1 MADIYNAKPNS
12 MSAKAMMQAEEMA
25 IMAHESL
32 IALGYEE
39 EAGPLRL
46 PNKRGVFGIVFAS
59 MATVFYTI
67 AGYFTGLAA
76 GGGVETYE
84 FLLSALDGL
93 TIGALLSA
101 VVAIGFII
109 AGFCKKHA
117 TRIPPIIACIVLV
130 TGPVVLHIIAVALGV
145 WLA

>member
-1 MADIYNAKPNS
+1 MADIYNAKPNNL
-12 MSAKAMMQAEEMA
+12 SAKALIQAEEMA

-39 EAGPLRL
+39 AEPLKL

-59 MATVFYTI
+59 MAAVFYTI
-67 AGYFTGLAA
+67 AGYLTGLSA
-76 GGGVETYE
+76 GARVETYE

-101 VVAIGFII
+101 VAAIGFII
-109 AGFCKKHA
+109 AGFAKKHA
-117 TRIPPIIACIVLV
+117 SRIPPVIGCIVLI
-130 TGPVVLHIIAVALGV
+130 TAPVVLHIIAVSLGV